1 MQVKDVLKNKT
12 LRSITIH
19 PEKTLRS
26 AMGLMIENKI
36 GALPVMCDDGGL
48 VGIVTERDLFRYC
61 YHNKGLD
68 SSAVVADT
76 MTQELIVGVPDDN
89 LDYIA
94 RIMTKNRIRHVPIV
108 EEERLVGIVSIGDV
122 IKARLEDVSVTNRY
136 LMEYING
143 GPALGLF

>member
-1 MQVKDVLKNKT
+1 MKVRDVLKGKDPLT
-12 LRSITIH
+12 ITIH
-19 PEKTLRS
+19 PEKSLRS
-26 AMGLMIENKI
+26 AMGLMIDNQI

-68 SSAVVADT
+68 AAATVADT

-94 RIMTKNRIRHVPIV
+94 RIITKNRIRHVPIV

-136 LMEYING
+136 LMEYISG

>member
-1 MQVKDVLKNKT
+1 MKVRDVLKNKGPLT
-12 LRSITIH
+12 ITIH

-26 AMGLMIENKI
+26 AMGLMIDNQV

-48 VGIVTERDLFRYC
+48 VGIITERDLFRYC

-68 SSAVVADT
+68 ASAVVADT
-76 MTQELIVGVPDDN
+76 MTQELIVGVTDDS

-94 RIMTKNRIRHVPIV
+94 RVMTKNRIRHVPIV
-108 EEERLVGIVSIGDV
+108 EDERLVGIISIGDV

-136 LMEYING
+136 LLEYING

>member
-1 MQVKDVLKNKT
+1 MKVKDVLQSKEPLT
-12 LRSITIH
+12 ITIH

-26 AMGLMIENKI
+26 AMGVMIENRV
-36 GALPVMCDDGGL
+36 GALPVMCNDGGL
-48 VGIVTERDLFRYC
+48 VGIITERDLFRFC

-68 SSAVVADT
+68 ASAVVADT
-76 MTQELIVGVPDDN
+76 MTQELIVGVPDDSI
-89 LDYIA
+89 DYIA
-94 RIMTKNRIRHVPIV
+94 RIITKNRIRHVPIV
-108 EEERLVGIVSIGDV
+108 EDDRLVGIISIGDV

>member
-1 MQVKDVLKNKT
+1 MKVKDVLKSKT

-36 GALPVMCDDGGL
+36 GALPVLCDDGGL

-68 SSAVVADT
+68 SNAVVADT
-76 MTQELIVGVPDDN
+76 KTQEMIVCVPDDD

-108 EEERLVGIVSIGDV
+108 ESERLIGIVSIGDV
-122 IKARLEDVSVTNRY
+122 IKSRLEDVSVTNRY

>member
-1 MQVKDVLKNKT
+1 MKVKDVLQGKNS
-12 LRSITIH
+12 LSITIH

-26 AMGLMIENKI
+26 AMGLMIENRI
-36 GALPVMCDDGGL
+36 GALPVLCDDGGL
-48 VGIVTERDLFRYC
+48 VGIITERDLFRYC
-61 YHNKGLD
+61 YHNQGLD

-94 RIMTKNRIRHVPIV
+94 RIITKNRIRHVPIV
-108 EEERLVGIVSIGDV
+108 ENEQLVGIISIGDV
-122 IKARLEDVSVTNRY
+122 IKARLEDASVTNRY